1 MEWRDRESHCIF
13 SSIILSHFG
22 NDTRFSV
29 IFLVKRNQVV
39 SNCRVDQQLTFFV
52 ISPSWKNFPLPF
64 LYLNRSDAW
73 SQWKWNKNIAKYIF
87 KENNFFCHFR
97 PDLKKKRFWC
107 LRQPIFFSVE
117 FCNVLKIW
125 STVVRTD
132 TKRYFAQGK

>member
-1 MEWRDRESHCIF
+1 MQIIICKANFKMTSFAMIFWKRHIKCDIFTPKNLENSKQVSLVIYPVFKHSSRYPGWYLWNGEIETRESHCIF

-73 SQWKWNKNIAKYIF
+73 S
-87 KENNFFCHFR
+87 H
-97 PDLKKKRFWC
+97 
-107 LRQPIFFSVE
+107 
-117 FCNVLKIW
+117 
-125 STVVRTD
+125 
-132 TKRYFAQGK
+132 

>member
-73 SQWKWNKNIAKYIF
+73 SQWKWNKNIPKYIF
-87 KENNFFCHFR
+87 KENDTCHHFFL
-97 PDLKKKRFWC
+97 PKKILVFEAT
-107 LRQPIFFSVE
+107 IFFVE